1 MAIKVHL
8 TFNSKQFLKRVRA
21 QETPEDYQN
30 HQPIFSQG
38 DAADAMFYIQS
49 GHVKLT
55 VVSRRGKK
63 AVVALL
69 GAGDFFGECCL
80 TKRSPRTSTAT
91 AISHTKIARLSQ
103 PALLRLIQR
112 EPAFARLFIA
122 YLLSRLLR
130 IEEDFEDQLFNSSEE
145 RLARI
150 LLLLAHFG
158 PDSNSETVPL
168 RINQSGLAQ
177 MVGTTRSRVSY
188 FMNKFRKLGFI
199 EYDGNLTVNRGLLG
213 VIGKEK
219 SGANSGSRD
228 RVLPMPGPKELESFP
243 SRVPLQL

>member
-1 MAIKVHL
+1 MPSKVHL
-8 TFNSKQFLKRVRA
+8 VFDSKQFLRRVRA

-49 GHVKLT
+49 GNVKLT

-69 GAGDFFGECCL
+69 GQGDFFGECCL
-80 TKRSPRTSTAT
+80 TRRARRTSTAT
-91 AISHTKIARLSQ
+91 AISHTKIARVSRSDLV
-103 PALLRLIQR
+103 RLIQR
-112 EPAFARLFIA
+112 TPAFARLFIA
-122 YLLSRLLR
+122 YLLSRILR

-158 PDSNSETVPL
+158 PDSDTETVPL
-168 RINQSGLAQ
+168 RINQGSLAQ

-188 FMNKFRKLGFI
+188 FMNKFRKQGLI
-199 EYDGNLTVNRGLLG
+199 EYDGNLTVHRGLLG
-213 VIGKEK
+213 VIGQEK
-219 SGANSGSRD
+219 TRTNSGSPD
-228 RVLPMPGPKELESFP
+228 RVLSMPKPTQLESDP
-243 SRVPLQL
+243 SLVSLQL

>member
-1 MAIKVHL
+1 MANKLHL
-8 TFNSKQFLKRVRA
+8 IFNSKQFLKRVRA

-49 GHVKLT
+49 GNVKLT
-55 VVSRRGKK
+55 VLSRRGKT

-69 GAGDFFGECCL
+69 GQGDFFGECCL
-80 TKRSPRTSTAT
+80 TRRSLRTSTAT

-103 PALLRLIQR
+103 SALVRIIQS

-122 YLLSRLLR
+122 YLLSRILR

-158 PDSNSETVPL
+158 PDSSSETVPL
-168 RINQSGLAQ
+168 RINQANLAQ

-199 EYDGNLTVNRGLLG
+199 EYDGNLTVHRGLLG
-213 VIGKEK
+213 VIGREK
-219 SGANSGSRD
+219 SRTEPGSLIPSLITPLLA
-228 RVLPMPGPKELESFP
+228 LP
-243 SRVPLQL
+243 